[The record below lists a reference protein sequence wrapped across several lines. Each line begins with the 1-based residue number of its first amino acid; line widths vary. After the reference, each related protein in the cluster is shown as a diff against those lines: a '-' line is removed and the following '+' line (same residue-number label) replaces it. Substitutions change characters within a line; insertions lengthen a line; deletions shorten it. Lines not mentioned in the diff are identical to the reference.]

1 VSETVPQP
9 IIHTAAIDP
18 FESISSFFD
27 SSAWS
32 FVSFG
37 LKVAAVGLWL
47 ALVYWTY
54 QDARR
59 RITRGGLVLA
69 ATLLALLVPYLGA
82 LIYIVMRPPEAL
94 ADTREREL
102 ELEELERRLDRPRC
116 PDCAHP
122 VEQKYLS
129 CPSCLR
135 KLREPCSRCG
145 EALDPAWKLC
155 PYCETMVAPGL
166 PPLPSDRLRS

>member
-1 VSETVPQP
+1 LPNP
-9 IIHTAAIDP
+9 ISYSAAIDP
-18 FESISSFFD
+18 FSSISNFFD

-47 ALVYWTY
+47 ALVFWTY

-59 RITRGGLVLA
+59 RIPRGGLVLA
-69 ATLLALLVPYLGA
+69 ATLLALVIPYLGP
-82 LIYIVMRPPEAL
+82 LIYVVIRPPDRL
-94 ADTREREL
+94 ADAREREL
-102 ELEELERRLDRPRC
+102 ELEELELRLERPRC
-116 PDCAHP
+116 PDCGHP
-122 VEQKYLS
+122 VESKYLS

-135 KLREPCSRCG
+135 KLREACSRCG
-145 EALDPAWKLC
+145 EALDPSWKLC

>member
-1 VSETVPQP
+1 VSPTVPQP

-27 SSAWS
+27 SSAWT

-59 RITRGGLVLA
+59 RIPRGGLVVV
-69 ATLLALLVPYLGA
+69 ATLLALFVPYLGA
-82 LIYIVMRPPEAL
+82 LIYIVVRPPEAL

-122 VEQKYLS
+122 VEAKFLS

-135 KLREPCSRCG
+135 KLREACSRCG

-166 PPLPSDRLRS
+166 PPLPTDRLRS